1 MQWEIDFLVWLQ
13 EVMPF
18 KSFFAL
24 ITHLGDAG
32 IFFILIG
39 LYLLIVKK
47 DKKQSFY
54 LFVAIALMA
63 LVVNVTIK
71 PLVMR
76 IRPFDVYPIELLIK
90 APHDYSFPSGH
101 TAVSFASCYVLAK
114 FNRKYKVAFY
124 LLASVIALSR
134 LVLFVHYPTDVLGGM
149 AIGLA
154 CGFISIH
161 YFRDVFSSNSVNI

>member
-1 MQWEIDFLVWLQ
+1 MQWEIDFLLWLQ
-13 EVMPF
+13 EVIPF
-18 KSFFAL
+18 KSFFAF

-32 IFFILIG
+32 IFFVLIG
-39 LYLLIVKK
+39 LYLWFIKK
-47 DKKQSFY
+47 DKKQAFH

-63 LVVNVTIK
+63 IIVNVTIK

-76 IRPFDVYPIELLIK
+76 IRPFDIYPMDLLVK

-114 FNRKYKVAFY
+114 FNPKYKNGIYF
-124 LLASVIALSR
+124 LASLIAFSR
-134 LVLFVHYPTDVLGGM
+134 LVLFVHYPTDVLAG
-149 AIGLA
+149 AVIGVI
-154 CGFISIH
+154 CGFISIR